1 MDILF
6 DEDTQKQKRQLS
18 SLSKEELDEIKERIC
33 MNSIHY
39 AKRQMTFFRSFSDV
53 KWIDAEDTV
62 KLRDL
67 LDRFQA

>member
-18 SLSKEELDEIKERIC
+18 SLSKEELYEIKERIC

-53 KWIDAEDTV
+53 KWIDAEDTG

-67 LDRFQA
+67 LDCFPA